1 MTGLVEGKA
10 IVVTGA
16 GSGIGEGIAI
26 DLAAEGGKIAIAD
39 INLDAAKRVADALV
53 KKGGTAI
60 AAKVDVTDRASVR
73 AMIAATVKAFGRLD
87 VMFNNAGISKAR
99 PFLETDEDDWRRIID
114 VNGLGVLI
122 GVQEAAKQF
131 IAQKSGGKIINTASI
146 VGEQGDAIA
155 AIYSASKAAVISIT
169 QSAAKEL
176 GGYGITVNCFSPGFV
191 KTSLWERLDHDLM
204 SAGVASEPGTVDKLA
219 KSKAVLGRVSTPH
232 DLVGTTTFLASSRS
246 DYITGHNLLV
256 DGGVLFI

>member
-1 MTGLVEGKA
+1 MAGLVEGKS

-16 GSGIGEGIAI
+16 GSGIGEGIAV
-26 DLAAEGGKIAIAD
+26 DLAAEGGKVAIAD
-39 INLDAAKRVADALV
+39 INLDAAKRVAGALV
-53 KKGGTAI
+53 KRGHTAI
-60 AAKVDVTDRASVR
+60 AVQVDVIDRVSVR
-73 AMIAATVKAFGRLD
+73 SMIDVTVKAFGRLD

-155 AIYSASKAAVISIT
+155 AVYSASKAAVISIT

-191 KTSLWERLDHDLM
+191 KTSLWERLDQDLM
-204 SAGVASEPGTVDKLA
+204 SAGVATEPGVVDKLA
-219 KSKAVLGRVSTPH
+219 ESKAVLGRVSTPQ
-232 DLVGTTTFLASSRS
+232 DLVGTTTFLASSKS

>member
-1 MTGLVEGKA
+1 MAGLVDGKS
-10 IVVTGA
+10 IIVTGA
-16 GSGIGEGIAI
+16 GSGIGAAIAA
-26 DLAAEGGKIAIAD
+26 DLAAEGGKVVVAD
-39 INLDAAKRVADALV
+39 INVDGATRVAAEIGRG
-53 KKGGTAI
+53 GGTAI
-60 AAKVDVTDRASVR
+60 AVGVNVIDRAGIR
-73 AMIAATVKAFGRLD
+73 AAIAAAVKAFGRLD
-87 VMFNNAGISKAR
+87 VIFNNAGISKAR

-155 AIYSASKAAVISIT
+155 AVYSASKAAVISIT

-176 GGYGITVNCFSPGFV
+176 GGFGITVNCFSPGFV
-191 KTSLWERLDHDLM
+191 RTTLWDGLDNDLM
-204 SAGVASEPGTVDKLA
+204 AAGIRSERGIVDKLA
-219 KSKAVLGRVSTPH
+219 KDKAVLGRTSTPA
-232 DLVGTTTFLASSRS
+232 DLVGTTTFLASSKS